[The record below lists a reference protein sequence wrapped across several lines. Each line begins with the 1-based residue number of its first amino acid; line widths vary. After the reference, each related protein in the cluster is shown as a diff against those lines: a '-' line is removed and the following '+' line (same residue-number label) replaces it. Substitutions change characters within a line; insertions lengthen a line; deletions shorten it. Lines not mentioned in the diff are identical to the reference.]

1 MCIESMHLEKEV
13 LQVCSFVNL
22 CNGAK
27 RKVVDETVCLLLVIL
42 PILAYSFLSRSPLS
56 FAKAN
61 SFCYSGTAGDSF
73 PLKHREQQPQPR
85 KEEELNIH
93 EKSSHS
99 LVVIKWRTNCQN
111 SFITPWRYP

>member
-1 MCIESMHLEKEV
+1 MCIESMHLEEV

-22 CNGAK
+22 CNRAK

-73 PLKHREQQPQPR
+73 PLKHREPYNPER
-85 KEEELNIH
+85 
-93 EKSSHS
+93 
-99 LVVIKWRTNCQN
+99 RGT
-111 SFITPWRYP
+111 